1 MTGLVRRATLFTA
14 VGLVA
19 AGAALAGVPS
29 SGTSTIGN
37 IIQLGGR
44 TSAGVADV
52 KCTKTITVRDA
63 ANNVVPN
70 SSVVINFSTCYSN
83 EIRIA
88 SPGATFNQTVNCGA
102 RTVSATTNASGVATF
117 QVVGAS
123 NITTSGAV
131 GAGEGCAAVSADGIP
146 LGNLSVAT
154 PDLNGASGGG
164 TAPGVDGQ
172 DTLIFNGNRWG
183 GAGLYRPRANL
194 IFNVTP
200 PQAIDGQDTLSF
212 NGYRWG
218 GGSGNP
224 NYTGASFCP

>member
-14 VGLVA
+14 VGMVA

-29 SGTSTIGN
+29 LGTSTIGN
-37 IIQLGGR
+37 VIQLGGR
-44 TSAGVADV
+44 TNAGVADV
-52 KCTKTITVRDA
+52 KCTKAITVRDA

-70 SSVVINFSTCYSN
+70 STVVINFTTCYAN

-88 SPGATFNQTVNCGA
+88 QPGATWNQNVNCGA
-102 RTVSATTNASGVATF
+102 RTASAVTNASGVASF
-117 QVVGAS
+117 QVVGGS
-123 NITTSGAV
+123 NITTSGAA
-131 GAGEGCAAVSADGIP
+131 GAGEGCASVAADGIP

-154 PDLNGASGGG
+154 PDFNAASGGA

-183 GAGLYRPRANL
+183 GAGLYRVRANL
-194 IFNVTP
+194 IYTTGG
-200 PQAIDGQDTLSF
+200 PQVIDGQDTLSF

>member
-14 VGLVA
+14 MGLVA

-44 TSAGVADV
+44 TSAGVADAR
-52 KCTKTITVRDA
+52 CTKTITVRDA

-70 SSVVINFSTCYSN
+70 STVIINFTTCYAG

-88 SPGATFNQTVNCGA
+88 SPGATFNQNVSCGA
-102 RTVSATTNASGVATF
+102 HTVSAVTNASGVASF

-123 NITTSGAV
+123 NVTSSGAA
-131 GAGEGCAAVSADGIP
+131 GAGEGCASVTADGIA

-154 PDLNGASGGG
+154 PDFNGANAPA
-164 TAPGVDGQ
+164 TAAGVDGS
-172 DTLIFNGNRWG
+172 DSALFSGNRWG

-194 IFNVTP
+194 IFNSP
-200 PQAIDGQDTLSF
+200 GPQAVDGQDSAAF
-212 NGYRWG
+212 SGYRWG
-218 GGSGNP
+218 GGSGSP
-224 NYTGASFCP
+224 LYTGASFCP